1 MQAAPSCNTQR
12 EPSAPDH
19 GDGRGA
25 LPAALSEAA
34 GSAQPPA
41 SLSPPEAPSVAEP
54 PASPGD
60 ARAGATRTAV
70 PWVVSTYFAEG
81 LPYSLV
87 HQTAAQ
93 FFVAMGASLQA
104 VGLTALYGLA
114 WNLKFAWSPLVDRHG
129 TQKRWLCLT
138 EAALALAVAALALPA
153 GRGDLGLVARGLVV
167 VSVLAATHD
176 IAVDGFYL
184 RALPGRRAQAAL
196 SGLRVTAYRA
206 ALLVGNGAL
215 VALAGVT
222 SWQVCFGVGAAMLL
236 ALAAGHAALLPGE
249 ERTRGLSSPGEA
261 PAGERAAGEAAP
273 PPRYVDAFLSFLRQP
288 QIVASLAFIVLFR
301 AGDALMF
308 AMNAPL
314 LRSLG
319 YGTIGRG
326 FLGGLATAGA
336 ITGAVIGGAVIAR
349 VGQRRALFP
358 MTLAQSLAILLYV
371 VLAALRPGLPLTVA
385 VVVVEQIV
393 AGMGN
398 AALMV
403 FLMHRCRGE
412 YQASHF
418 AVGSALMS
426 LATTTV
432 GAASGYLAARLGF
445 PAFFAVAFAASLPGV
460 ALARFVPKE

>member
-1 MQAAPSCNTQR
+1 VQVAPSRNTQR
-12 EPSAPDH
+12 EPSASDH
-19 GDGRGA
+19 GDGHDAAPVEHPEPKARA
-25 LPAALSEAA
+25 AALS
-34 GSAQPPA
+34 
-41 SLSPPEAPSVAEP
+41 LPEAPAAAEP
-54 PASPGD
+54 PGSLGQRED
-60 ARAGATRTAV
+60 ATREAVAV
-70 PWVVSTYFAEG
+70 PWVASTYFAEG

-93 FFVAMGASLQA
+93 FFVAMGASLHA
-104 VGLTALYGLA
+104 TGLTALYGLA
-114 WNLKFAWSPLVDRHG
+114 WNFKFAWSPLVDRHG
-129 TQKRWLCLT
+129 TQKRWLYGT
-138 EAALALAVAALALPA
+138 EAALAITVAALAIPA

-167 VSVLAATHD
+167 VSLLAATHD

-184 RALPGRRAQAAL
+184 RVLPGRRAQAAL

-206 ALLVGNGAL
+206 ALFVGNGAL
-215 VALAGVT
+215 VALAGLT
-222 SWQVCFGVGAAMLL
+222 SWRVCFGFGAALL
-236 ALAAGHAALLPGE
+236 FALAVGHAALLPRE
-249 ERTRGLSSPGEA
+249 ERPRAEASPGTDA
-261 PAGERAAGEAAP
+261 PRAAAPRSAAA
-273 PPRYVDAFLSFLRQP
+273 PPRYVDAFLSFLQQP
-288 QIVASLAFIVLFR
+288 QIGVSLAFIVLFR

-336 ITGAVIGGAVIAR
+336 IAGAVLGGAVIAR

-371 VLAALRPGLPLTVA
+371 GLAAARPGLPLTVV

-412 YQASHF
+412 YQSSHF

-432 GAASGYLAARLGF
+432 GAASGYLAERVGF
-445 PAFFAVAFAASLPGV
+445 PTFFAIAFAASLPGV
-460 ALARFVPKE
+460 ALARFAPKE